1 MYCIKCGNKLTE
13 DMNFCDHCGS
23 PVPKSPSVE
32 EFKAPI
38 IEEDPMDLVPDE
50 FDKKPSES
58 KDLNK
63 KEEKIFEEEIKEE
76 KEGKV
81 EIVEPPEIIEPLEEV
96 ESVEVPEII
105 ESSKEE
111 TEFPKLEVHKDIVIP
126 EEKSKDLEE
135 KKEDVMSKAEK
146 KEEFKDRYFYQENRD
161 DKNYSTSQV
170 KQIPGKAVNV
180 VAIISMVVIGLCSLG
195 AIINLIQGFFYI
207 FGGVLY

>member
-58 KDLNK
+58 KDLIK

-76 KEGKV
+76 KV

-135 KKEDVMSKAEK
+135 KKEDVISKAEK

-180 VAIISMVVIGLCSLG
+180 VAIISMVVIGLCSLV

>member
-58 KDLNK
+58 KDLIK

-76 KEGKV
+76 KV

-96 ESVEVPEII
+96 EIVEVPEII

-170 KQIPGKAVNV
+170 KQITGKAVNV

>member
-58 KDLNK
+58 KDLIK

-76 KEGKV
+76 KV

-96 ESVEVPEII
+96 EIVEVPEII

-170 KQIPGKAVNV
+170 KQIPEKAVNV

>member
-38 IEEDPMDLVPDE
+38 IEEDPMNLVPDE

-63 KEEKIFEEEIKEE
+63 KEERIFAEEIKEE
-76 KEGKV
+76 KV

-135 KKEDVMSKAEK
+135 KKEDVISKDEK

>member
-13 DMNFCDHCGS
+13 DMNFCDHCGN

-63 KEEKIFEEEIKEE
+63 KEEKIFEEEIKDE
-76 KEGKV
+76 KV

-126 EEKSKDLEE
+126 EEKSKDKKK
-135 KKEDVMSKAEK
+135 KKEDVISKAEK

-180 VAIISMVVIGLCSLG
+180 VAVISMVVIGLCSLG

>member
-76 KEGKV
+76 KV

-96 ESVEVPEII
+96 EIVEVPEII

-126 EEKSKDLEE
+126 EKKSKTLEE
-135 KKEDVMSKAEK
+135 KKEDVISKTEK
-146 KEEFKDRYFYQENRD
+146 KEEFKNRYFYQENRD

>member
-63 KEEKIFEEEIKEE
+63 KEEKIFEEEIKDE
-76 KEGKV
+76 KV

-105 ESSKEE
+105 KSSKEE

-135 KKEDVMSKAEK
+135 KKEDVISKAEK

-161 DKNYSTSQV
+161 DKNYSTSQL
-170 KQIPGKAVNV
+170 KQIPGKTVNV
-180 VAIISMVVIGLCSLG
+180 VAVISMVVMGLCSIG

-207 FGGVLY
+207 FVGVLY

>member
-76 KEGKV
+76 KV

-135 KKEDVMSKAEK
+135 KKEDVISKAEK

-180 VAIISMVVIGLCSLG
+180 VAVISMVVMGLCSLV

>member
-63 KEEKIFEEEIKEE
+63 KEEKIFAEEIKEE
-76 KEGKV
+76 KV

-126 EEKSKDLEE
+126 EEKSKELEE
-135 KKEDVMSKAEK
+135 KKENVISKAEK

>member
-58 KDLNK
+58 KDLIK

-76 KEGKV
+76 KV

-96 ESVEVPEII
+96 EIVEVPEII

-135 KKEDVMSKAEK
+135 KKEDIMSKAEK

-170 KQIPGKAVNV
+170 KQIPEKAVNV

>member
-76 KEGKV
+76 
-81 EIVEPPEIIEPLEEV
+81 
-96 ESVEVPEII
+96 
-105 ESSKEE
+105 

-135 KKEDVMSKAEK
+135 KKEDVISKAEK

>member
-63 KEEKIFEEEIKEE
+63 KEEKIFAEEIKEE
-76 KEGKV
+76 KV

-111 TEFPKLEVHKDIVIP
+111 TDFPKLEVHKDIVIP

-135 KKEDVMSKAEK
+135 KKEDVISKAEK

>member
-13 DMNFCDHCGS
+13 DMNFCDHCGN
-23 PVPKSPSVE
+23 PVPKNPSVE

-63 KEEKIFEEEIKEE
+63 KEEKIFAEEIKEE
-76 KEGKV
+76 KV

-105 ESSKEE
+105 EISKEE

-135 KKEDVMSKAEK
+135 KKEDVISKAEK

-161 DKNYSTSQV
+161 DKNNSTSQV

-180 VAIISMVVIGLCSLG
+180 VAVISMVVMGLCSLG

>member
-38 IEEDPMDLVPDE
+38 IEDDPMDLVPDE

-58 KDLNK
+58 KDLIK

-76 KEGKV
+76 KV

-135 KKEDVMSKAEK
+135 KKEDVISKAEK

-180 VAIISMVVIGLCSLG
+180 VAIISMVVIGLCSLV

>member
-76 KEGKV
+76 KV

-170 KQIPGKAVNV
+170 KQIPEKAVNV

>member
-38 IEEDPMDLVPDE
+38 IEEVPMDLVPDE

-63 KEEKIFEEEIKEE
+63 KEEKIFAEEIKEE
-76 KEGKV
+76 KV

-135 KKEDVMSKAEK
+135 KKEDVISKAEK

>member
-63 KEEKIFEEEIKEE
+63 KEEKIFAEEIKEE
-76 KEGKV
+76 KV

-135 KKEDVMSKAEK
+135 KKEDVISKAEK

-161 DKNYSTSQV
+161 DKNYSSSQV

-207 FGGVLY
+207 FGCVLY

>member
-63 KEEKIFEEEIKEE
+63 KEEKIFAEEIKEE
-76 KEGKV
+76 KV

-135 KKEDVMSKAEK
+135 KKEDVISKAEK

>member
-63 KEEKIFEEEIKEE
+63 KEEKIFAEEIKEE
-76 KEGKV
+76 KV

-111 TEFPKLEVHKDIVIP
+111 TEFPKLEVHKDIVIQ
-126 EEKSKDLEE
+126 EKKSKDLEE

>member
-76 KEGKV
+76 KV

-135 KKEDVMSKAEK
+135 KKEDVISKAEK

-180 VAIISMVVIGLCSLG
+180 VAIISMVVIGLCSLV

>member
-76 KEGKV
+76 KV
-81 EIVEPPEIIEPLEEV
+81 EIVEPPEIIDPLEEV

-135 KKEDVMSKAEK
+135 KKEDVISKAEK

-161 DKNYSTSQV
+161 DKNYSSSQV

>member
-63 KEEKIFEEEIKEE
+63 KEEKIFAEEIKEE
-76 KEGKV
+76 KV

-135 KKEDVMSKAEK
+135 KKEDVISKAEK

-207 FGGVLY
+207 FVGVLY

>member
-63 KEEKIFEEEIKEE
+63 KEEKIFAEEIKEE
-76 KEGKV
+76 KV

-135 KKEDVMSKAEK
+135 KKEDVISKAEK

-180 VAIISMVVIGLCSLG
+180 VAIISMVVIGLCSLV

>member
-38 IEEDPMDLVPDE
+38 IEEDPMDFVPDE

-63 KEEKIFEEEIKEE
+63 KEEKIFAEEIKEE
-76 KEGKV
+76 KV

-135 KKEDVMSKAEK
+135 KKEDVISKAEK

>member
-58 KDLNK
+58 KDLIK

-76 KEGKV
+76 KV

-135 KKEDVMSKAEK
+135 KKEDVISKAEK

-170 KQIPGKAVNV
+170 KQIPGKDVNV

>member
-76 KEGKV
+76 KV

-96 ESVEVPEII
+96 ESVEIPEII

-111 TEFPKLEVHKDIVIP
+111 TEFPQLEVHKDIIIP

-135 KKEDVMSKAEK
+135 KKEDVISKAEK

-180 VAIISMVVIGLCSLG
+180 VAVISMVVMGLCSLG

>member
-63 KEEKIFEEEIKEE
+63 KEEKIFAQEIKEE
-76 KEGKV
+76 KV

-135 KKEDVMSKAEK
+135 KKEDVISKAEK

>member
-63 KEEKIFEEEIKEE
+63 KEEKIFAEEIKEE
-76 KEGKV
+76 KV

-135 KKEDVMSKAEK
+135 KKEDVISKAEK

-161 DKNYSTSQV
+161 DKNYSSSQV

>member
-23 PVPKSPSVE
+23 PVPKSLSVE

-63 KEEKIFEEEIKEE
+63 KEEKIFAEEIKEE
-76 KEGKV
+76 KV

-111 TEFPKLEVHKDIVIP
+111 TEFPKLEVHKDIVIS

-135 KKEDVMSKAEK
+135 KKEDVISKAEK

-161 DKNYSTSQV
+161 DKNYSSSQV

>member
-76 KEGKV
+76 KV

-135 KKEDVMSKAEK
+135 KKEDVISKAEK

-180 VAIISMVVIGLCSLG
+180 VAVISMVVMGLCSIV
-195 AIINLIQGFFYI
+195 AIINLIQGFVYI

>member
-63 KEEKIFEEEIKEE
+63 KEEKIFEEEIKDE
-76 KEGKV
+76 KV

-105 ESSKEE
+105 KSSKEE

-135 KKEDVMSKAEK
+135 KKEDVISKAEK

-161 DKNYSTSQV
+161 DKNYSTSQL
-170 KQIPGKAVNV
+170 KQIPGKTVNV
-180 VAIISMVVIGLCSLG
+180 VAVISMVVMGLCSIG